1 MRLGRS
7 GPAIPI
13 NVPLFYSLPFSI
25 STFTPKRG
33 TKMFQSISSSTASTT
48 AFAPAFP
55 ARGHSRSRPRLA
67 RQRDSTV
74 TAYAKDVKQFLE
86 TYGGTIPCTAEE
98 LIAYIRLLARR
109 VVPATVVRRVMA
121 IQDAHVQRGLA
132 LPTDDPRIREA
143 LRLMAGGWGG
153 LQPLNLGADIKG
165 SSVLAPK
172 RDSRKRSAAP
182 ITRTLLTRMIDAM
195 GTGARSLDRRDKA
208 IFLLGFVGGLKRGTI
223 CALNIEDVTSTPD
236 AMLVLIKAATD
247 GEAGRTIAIPVT
259 RGPLCAAT
267 AVHQWIAHSAM
278 EGCNG
283 PLFPRFTRSGEP
295 VLTERLDSAYVSKLV
310 KARLRDAGVE
320 DVAAYSGESL
330 RLSHARE
337 FDGCRRS

>member
-1 MRLGRS
+1 
-7 GPAIPI
+7 
-13 NVPLFYSLPFSI
+13 
-25 STFTPKRG
+25 
-33 TKMFQSISSSTASTT
+33 MFQSLASSATSTVALS
-48 AFAPAFP
+48 AAFP
-55 ARGHSRSRPRLA
+55 RHSHSHSRSRPRLV

-74 TAYAKDVKQFLE
+74 TAYAKDVRQFVE

-109 VVPATVVRRVMA
+109 VVPATIVRRVMA

-143 LRLMAGGWGG
+143 LRLMASNHP
-153 LQPLNLGADIKG
+153 PLNLGTDIKG
-165 SSVLAPK
+165 ASVPSPK

-182 ITRTLLTRMIDAM
+182 ITRALLTRMIDAM

-223 CALNIEDVTSTPD
+223 CALNIDDLTFTPD
-236 AMLVLIKAATD
+236 AMLVRIKTAVHGD
-247 GEAGRTIAIPVT
+247 AGRTVAIPVT
-259 RGPLCAAT
+259 RGPLCAPT
-267 AVHQWIAHSAM
+267 AVLLWISLNAM
-278 EGCNG
+278 EGCQG

-330 RLSHARE
+330 RLGHALESHGR
-337 FDGCRRS
+337 RRS

>member
-1 MRLGRS
+1 L
-7 GPAIPI
+7 
-13 NVPLFYSLPFSI
+13 V
-25 STFTPKRG
+25 
-33 TKMFQSISSSTASTT
+33 
-48 AFAPAFP
+48 
-55 ARGHSRSRPRLA
+55 

-74 TAYAKDVKQFLE
+74 NAYAKDVRQYLE
-86 TYGGTIPCTAEE
+86 TYGGTIPCTADE

-109 VVPATVVRRVMA
+109 VAPATIVRRVMA
-121 IQDAHVQRGLA
+121 IQSTHAQRGLA

-143 LRLMAGGWGG
+143 LRLMASN
-153 LQPLNLGADIKG
+153 LPPLNLGVDVKG

-195 GTGARSLDRRDKA
+195 GSGARSLDRRDRA
-208 IFLLGFVGGLKRGTI
+208 LLLLGFVGGLKRGTI
-223 CALNIEDVTSTPD
+223 CALNIQDFTFTPD
-236 AMLVLIKAATD
+236 AMLVRIKAAAD
-247 GEAGRTIAIPVT
+247 GEAGRTIVIPVT

-267 AVHQWIAHSAM
+267 AVHQWIAHNAM

-330 RLSHARE
+330 RLGHTRE